1 MSRLWVLS
9 VLALL
14 ATPAIAQQQDTPL
27 GRLFL
32 TPEQR
37 ATLDNARR
45 NKIRA
50 EAVAGAVVKTPK
62 PPAARSVLINGV
74 VKRSDGETIVWVNGK
89 PIESETP
96 DGMQFQVAPQT
107 QGGTVL
113 VREPE
118 KGRRVE
124 IKVGQQ
130 VDMLTGRIK
139 EPFERPPS
147 TAPAPKTAPPA
158 RSSMSTPAR
167 LPKSEPDKVP
177 SEDTAPA
184 GSAPATDKPQQ

>member
-1 MSRLWVLS
+1 MSRLKVF
-9 VLALL
+9 LL
-14 ATPAIAQQQDTPL
+14 AAAFAGPALAQQEVPL

-37 ATLDNARR
+37 AALDNARR

-50 EAVAGAVVKTPK
+50 EAVAAAVVKKPK

-89 PIESETP
+89 PVEGETP
-96 DGMQFQVAPQT
+96 DGMQFQVAPQAP
-107 QGGTVL
+107 GGTVM
-113 VREPE
+113 VREPD

-130 VDMLTGRIK
+130 VDMVTGRVK
-139 EPFERPPS
+139 EPFERAPQNAAPAPRPGPRAHSPIPSRSRSSQTQRDDTPPEE
-147 TAPAPKTAPPA
+147 TAPAAPE
-158 RSSMSTPAR
+158 R
-167 LPKSEPDKVP
+167 
-177 SEDTAPA
+177 
-184 GSAPATDKPQQ
+184 DKPQQ

>member
-1 MSRLWVLS
+1 VMRRLVLLIYL
-9 VLALL
+9 VCVAVAPTLAQE
-14 ATPAIAQQQDTPL
+14 APL

-37 ATLDNARR
+37 AALDNARR

-50 EAVAGAVVKTPK
+50 DAVAGATVKKPK

-89 PIESETP
+89 PVEGETP
-96 DGMQFQVAPQT
+96 DGMQFQVVPQG
-107 QGGTVL
+107 QGAVM

-130 VDMLTGRIK
+130 VDMVTGRVK
-139 EPFERPPS
+139 EPFERPPQM
-147 TAPAPKTAPPA
+147 TAPAPAKTERGFVPKRARPPA
-158 RSSMSTPAR
+158 SRDDGP
-167 LPKSEPDKVP
+167 PDYP
-177 SEDTAPA
+177 QEPA
-184 GSAPATDKPQQ
+184 GQDKPQQ